1 MSQILAKTAR
11 QQCEDGGRVEG
22 PQPSI
27 RRLMLLLDG
36 SSACA
41 CLLSKTLVNS
51 LNEEHRFL

>member
-27 RRLMLLLDG
+27 RTDAFAGWKQCMCVP
-36 SSACA
+36 AVQNT
-41 CLLSKTLVNS
+41 SK
-51 LNEEHRFL
+51 